1 MTKET
6 TATLAGLLDPGL
18 EPVNPLD
25 AWGTGHKWEHVF
37 TECFAALV
45 GDANAAVGAVFSSL
59 RDGAAV
65 SDGWVRVAIEAA
77 RRYEKPVAIVTNFGW
92 TIHPELTRRLT
103 EAKIPLLEGT
113 KCGLVAMKHL
123 LADRDLRVLPPIEPP
138 KPVGARVRDRWRAR
152 LSESAPLDE
161 AEGLALLADYGV
173 PTPKLHIVEDAAGA
187 VKAAKAL
194 GYPVALKTAMPGIAH
209 KSDVGGVKL
218 GLKDAKAVKAA
229 YAELKR
235 KLGKRVIVA
244 RMAPAGI
251 EMALGIVVDPQFG
264 PLVMI
269 GAGGVL
275 IELLGDR
282 RMALPNFDV
291 PAARRMVDRLK
302 VRPMLDG
309 MRGMARCDVAS
320 FARAASRL
328 SLLAHDLG
336 DLLAELDVNPVI
348 VGTKGCMAV
357 DALIVTKTQ
366 RAGLK
371 LTRARH

>member
-1 MTKET
+1 
-6 TATLAGLLDPGL
+6 
-18 EPVNPLD
+18 
-25 AWGTGHKWEHVF
+25 
-37 TECFAALV
+37 
-45 GDANAAVGAVFSSL
+45 
-59 RDGAAV
+59 
-65 SDGWVRVAIEAA
+65 
-77 RRYEKPVAIVTNFGW
+77 
-92 TIHPELTRRLT
+92 
-103 EAKIPLLEGT
+103 
-113 KCGLVAMKHL
+113 
-123 LADRDLRVLPPIEPP
+123 
-138 KPVGARVRDRWRAR
+138 
-152 LSESAPLDE
+152 
-161 AEGLALLADYGV
+161 
-173 PTPKLHIVEDAAGA
+173 
-187 VKAAKAL
+187 
-194 GYPVALKTAMPGIAH
+194 
-209 KSDVGGVKL
+209 
-218 GLKDAKAVKAA
+218 VKAA